1 MRAAILALVLL
12 TSVAHADK
20 VDPATQAKADAL
32 FEKGQAMY
40 LSDQFQGAIEL
51 FKQAYTLVRDPVYLF
66 NIAQSYRKVADC
78 ENAFD
83 YYTQYLQAA
92 PNADNKPKVQ
102 QWLRE
107 LEPCVEQRKQD
118 HEAAKRAEELE
129 REHKEDEERRQLQA
143 LRPPPPPPPAETEV
157 DAGGTYRALGYTG
170 MVIGAVGLGIGA
182 YYSVQGAAA
191 RDDLKT
197 LCAMGC
203 LWTDPKVHSL
213 DSDGKT
219 DNTRAKIGYIGGGI
233 AAVAGVALYMVGRT
247 RVEHVTVTP
256 TDGGAAVSAQLRF

>member
-1 MRAAILALVLL
+1 MRAVILALVLV
-12 TSVAHADK
+12 TSLAHADN

-51 FKQAYTLVRDPVYLF
+51 FEQAYTLVRDPVYLF

-83 YYTQYLQAA
+83 FYTQYLEAA
-92 PNADNKPKVQ
+92 PGAENKPKVQ

-107 LEPCVEQRKQD
+107 LQPCVEQRKRD
-118 HEAAKRAEELE
+118 HEAARRGEEME
-129 REHKEDEERRQLQA
+129 RQRREEEARRQQQA
-143 LRPPPPPPPAETEV
+143 MQQPAPAHEAEV
-157 DAGGTYRALGYTG
+157 DGGGGYRTAGYVGMALGA
-170 MVIGAVGLGIGA
+170 IGLGIGVA
-182 YYSVQGAAA
+182 YSVQGAGA

-197 LCAMGC
+197 QCATGC
-203 LWTDPKVHSL
+203 VWTDPKVRAL
-213 DSDGKT
+213 DDKGQT
-219 DNTRAKIGYIGGGI
+219 ANTRAKIGYIGGGI

-256 TDGGAAVSAQLRF
+256 TDGGAAVSALLRF